1 MLPISVAKV
10 AEVIIL
16 ARELD
21 RAEPEFDG
29 LVNAL
34 NAEEQAALVAI
45 YWIGRGTYDADDL
58 DEAMATATNEA
69 TTPTTE
75 YLKGSPLLATHL
87 EAGLDALGID
97 ATEEEDRLI
106 KPV

>member
-1 MLPISVAKV
+1 MLPISTDKV

-21 RAEPEFDG
+21 RAEAEFDG
-29 LVNAL
+29 FVDRL
-34 NAEEQAALVAI
+34 NEDEQAALVAI
-45 YWIGRGTYDADDL
+45 YWIGRGTYDAEDL
-58 DEAMATATNEA
+58 EEALEVAANEA
-69 TTPTTE
+69 TTPTTD

-97 ATEEEDRLI
+97 ATDAEDRLM

>member
-1 MLPISVAKV
+1 MLPISVAKI
-10 AEVIIL
+10 AEIIIL

-34 NAEEQAALVAI
+34 NDEEQAAIVAI

-58 DEAMATATNEA
+58 DEAMATAANEA
-69 TTPTTE
+69 TTPTAE

-87 EAGLDALGID
+87 ESGLDALGID

>member
-1 MLPISVAKV
+1 MLPISTDKV

-21 RAEPEFDG
+21 RAEAEFDG
-29 LVNAL
+29 FVEAL
-34 NAEEQAALVAI
+34 NEDEQAALVAI

-58 DEAMATATNEA
+58 QEALEIAANEA
-69 TTPTTE
+69 TTPTAV

-87 EAGLDALGID
+87 ESGLDALGID
-97 ATEEEDRLI
+97 ATDAEDRLI